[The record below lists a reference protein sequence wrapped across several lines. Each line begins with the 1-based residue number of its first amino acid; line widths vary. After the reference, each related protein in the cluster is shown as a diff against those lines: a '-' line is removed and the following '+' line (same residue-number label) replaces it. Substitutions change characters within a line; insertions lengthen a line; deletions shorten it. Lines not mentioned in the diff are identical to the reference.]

1 MKRILSFFIVVAFFL
16 SLPLVCFSG
25 DLKIAYVN
33 VFKVFNEYNK
43 TKEYDEKLEVKRA
56 AAEKELTARRGK
68 IESIRSK
75 LEVLKESKRKKE
87 EGKLAEEV
95 KSYREIERK
104 AFVDIKKER
113 DEKMKE
119 IIEDI
124 NKIIKEYAAKHK
136 FDLVINENAIL
147 YGNSAMDITSN
158 ILNLSNKQ
166 YKKK

>member
-1 MKRILSFFIVVAFFL
+1 MKRVLSFLIVVSLFL
-16 SLPLVCFSG
+16 SLPLVCFSEG
-25 DLKIAYVN
+25 LKIAYVD
-33 VFKVFNEYNK
+33 VFKIFNEYNK
-43 TKEYDEKLEVKRA
+43 TKEYDDKLEEKRS
-56 AAEKELTARRGK
+56 AAEKELTARGEK
-68 IESIRSK
+68 IKSLRSK
-75 LEVLKESKRKKE
+75 LEVLKEEKRKAE
-87 EGKLAEEV
+87 EGKLAEEI
-95 KSYREIERK
+95 KSYKEIERK

-136 FDLVINENAIL
+136 FYLVINENSIL
-147 YGNSAMDITSN
+147 YGNSAMDITAD

>member
-1 MKRILSFFIVVAFFL
+1 MKRVFSFLIVVSLFL
-16 SLPLVCFSG
+16 SLPLACFSEG
-25 DLKIAYVN
+25 LKIAYVD
-33 VFKVFNEYNK
+33 VFKIFNEYNK
-43 TKEYDEKLEVKRA
+43 TKEYDDKLEEKRS
-56 AAEKELTARRGK
+56 AAEKELTTRREK

-75 LEVLKESKRKKE
+75 LEVLKEEKRKV
-87 EGKLAEEV
+87 EGDKLAEEI
-95 KSYREIERK
+95 KSYKEIERK

-136 FDLVINENAIL
+136 FDLVINENSIL
-147 YGNSAMDITSN
+147 YGNSAMDITAD